1 MKRIC
6 IVAALLL
13 PALSW
18 GQNYN
23 DVLAQIEQNNPE
35 LKALQAEAAAR
46 AREARTGLSPAD
58 PEVEAAY
65 LWGKPKDMGNRVDL
79 NVTQTFDFPTAY
91 YWRKK
96 VSDGNVDV
104 AYLDY
109 QVARR
114 ELMLEAE
121 SFCVEMVYRNALS
134 SLLSKRL
141 EMAEAVYASVSKKV
155 SVGET
160 NMIDLSKAEFN
171 LISSRRS
178 YEANAVELGLIA
190 SQLERLNGGKAVSVE
205 ADSFMPAVLPQDFDS
220 WFSGISSPDIRALSR
235 HEEVSRLGIKVEQ
248 SGWLPKFSVGY
259 VSEHI
264 AGTVLQGVGVGVS
277 IPLWENHGKVKAAK
291 AAAEAAKTRLDTE
304 KMQFECSMKA
314 LFDKAVKLSALVES
328 YRSSL
333 ESTESMDLLEKALD
347 SGQISLLDF
356 VVEQEV
362 WYDAAEQLLESER
375 ELQIVLAELRSFD
388 NQPCPEGN

>member
-1 MKRIC
+1 M
-6 IVAALLL
+6 LL

-46 AREARTGLSPAD
+46 AQEARTGLAPAD

-65 LWGKPKDMGNRVDL
+65 LWGKPSDMGNRVDL

-114 ELMLEAE
+114 ELMLNAE
-121 SFCVEMVYRNALS
+121 SLCIEMVYRNAMS
-134 SLLSKRL
+134 SLLAKRL
-141 EMAEAVYASVSKKV
+141 DMAETVYASVSKKV
-155 SVGET
+155 SAGDA

-178 YEANAVELGLIA
+178 YETNAVDLEMTA
-190 SQLERLNGGKAVSVE
+190 SQLACLNGGRPVSVE
-205 ADSFMPAVLPQDFDS
+205 ADSFMPADLPQDFDS

-291 AAAEAAKTRLDTE
+291 AAAQAAKTRLDTE
-304 KMQFECSMKA
+304 KIQFEGSMRA
-314 LFDKAVKLSALVES
+314 LFTKAVKLSSLVES
-328 YRSSL
+328 YRNSL
-333 ESTESMDLLEKALD
+333 ESTESMDLLGKALA
-347 SGQISLLDF
+347 SGQISLIDF

-375 ELQIVLAELRSFD
+375 DLQTVLAELRSFD
-388 NQPCPEGN
+388 NLACQKEN

>member
-1 MKRIC
+1 M
-6 IVAALLL
+6 LL

-46 AREARTGLSPAD
+46 AQEARTGLAPAD

-65 LWGKPKDMGNRVDL
+65 LWGKPSDMGNRVDL

-114 ELMLEAE
+114 ELMLNAE
-121 SFCVEMVYRNALS
+121 SLCIEMVYRNAMS
-134 SLLSKRL
+134 SLLAKRL
-141 EMAEAVYASVSKKV
+141 DMAETVYASVSKKV
-155 SVGET
+155 SAGDA

-178 YEANAVELGLIA
+178 YETNAVDLEMTA
-190 SQLERLNGGKAVSVE
+190 SQLACLNGGRPVSVE
-205 ADSFMPAVLPQDFDS
+205 ADSFMPADLPQDFDS
-220 WFSGISSPDIRALSR
+220 WFSGISSPDVRTLSR
-235 HEEVSRLGIKVEQ
+235 QEEVSRLGVRAEQ
-248 SGWLPKFSVGY
+248 AGWLPKFSVGY

-291 AAAEAAKTRLDTE
+291 AAAQAAKTRLDTE
-304 KMQFECSMKA
+304 KIQFEGSMRA
-314 LFDKAVKLSALVES
+314 LFTKAVKLSSLVES

-333 ESTESMDLLEKALD
+333 ESTESMDLLGKALA
-347 SGQISLLDF
+347 SGQISLIDF

-375 ELQIVLAELRSFD
+375 DLQTVLAELRSFD
-388 NQPCPEGN
+388 NLACQKEN